1 MEGAIEELGAVG
13 VKLATN
19 PEPVTM
25 DMLIMVAEDSHIVFG
40 SNYPH
45 SPANVIIAKK
55 KHFDENDKY
64 ARIRELIYGSNYKQ
78 LLKP

>member
-1 MEGAIEELGAVG
+1 VEGAIEELGAVG